1 MNKKQ
6 NNKYGFTIVE
16 LLVVISIIALLVGIL
31 VPAVNK
37 ARDTAKMT
45 QSKSNLH
52 QVTIAMANYSAD
64 WNGDH
69 FTSAP
74 PDLSAGARR
83 GLPVETA
90 RQQMVG
96 GSTPIGIRLGERSQA
111 DDTWVY
117 FLNNIEGVV
126 PYAFYSGNT
135 AAAVSLGRAPMAGFG
150 TWRYPNALQVAEY
163 MNGLPLH
170 KAYFS
175 PKDNIALRALE
186 GCDSL
191 NGSMCVSS
199 VGAGI
204 WGGDP
209 AWNSNMIL
217 APSSYCIS
225 PAMMY
230 NAQVYAWNP
239 DSDEEI
245 TFTDPMDIN
254 TGFRP
259 STIDQAQF
267 PNLKSWLMEHYWLQ
281 NPVTDCGLN
290 WDGSWFA
297 NLGSCW
303 DGCEPFHFNNS
314 YKSAP
319 ITAFSDGHVGTFEVA
334 QADRDDAL
342 VGQSNEMGL
351 WHRFTGDGVNGY
363 FNGRGSD
370 WINWSGH
377 THTTGGIKGRDIL
390 GK

>member
-6 NNKYGFTIVE
+6 NNNDKYGFTIVE

-74 PDLSAGARR
+74 PNLSSGDRR
-83 GLPVETA
+83 GLAVEA
-90 RQQMVG
+90 AINLVRG
-96 GSTPIGIRLGERSQA
+96 GDTPIGIRLGEHSQS
-111 DDTWVY
+111 DQTYVF
-117 FLNNIEGVV
+117 FLNNYEGVV
-126 PYAFYSGNT
+126 PYAFLNGNT
-135 AAAVSLGRAPMAGFG
+135 GGLEMNNFG

-170 KAYFS
+170 KAYFA
-175 PKDNIALRALE
+175 PKDTIALRTLE

-191 NGSMCVSS
+191 NGSYCVSS
-199 VGAGI
+199 RGESI
-204 WGGDP
+204 WGWGS
-209 AWNSNMIL
+209 AWNSNMIM

-225 PAMMY
+225 PALMY

-239 DSDEEI
+239 DADI
-245 TFTDPMDIN
+245 TFSDPMDIN

-281 NPVTDCGLN
+281 NSVTDCSMN
-290 WDGSWFA
+290 WDGTWFA
-297 NLGSCW
+297 EDGACW
-303 DGCEPFHFNNS
+303 DGCEPFHFNQS

-319 ITAFSDGHVGTFEVA
+319 VTAFTDGHVGSFEVA
-334 QADRDDAL
+334 QADRDSAL
-342 VGQSNEMGL
+342 IAENNGMGL
-351 WHRFTGDGVNGY
+351 WHTETGDGLGGY
-363 FNGRGSD
+363 YTGYGSD
-370 WINWSGH
+370 WVSWSGH

>member
-52 QVTIAMANYSAD
+52 QVTIAMSNYSAD

-69 FTSAP
+69 FTTAP
-74 PDLSAGARR
+74 PNLSSGDRR
-83 GLPVETA
+83 GQTVDYAINEI
-90 RQQMVG
+90 RG
-96 GSTPIGIRLGERSQA
+96 GSTPIGIRLGEHSQGNQ
-111 DDTWVY
+111 TYVF
-117 FLNNIEGVV
+117 FLNNEEGVV
-126 PYAFYSGNT
+126 PYIFASGNT
-135 AAAVSLGRAPMAGFG
+135 DTSGMSPAMPGFG
-150 TWRYPNALQVAEY
+150 TWRYPNALQLAEY

-175 PKDNIALRALE
+175 PKDTVALRTLE
-186 GCDSL
+186 GCDSQ
-191 NGSMCVSS
+191 NGSYCVSS
-199 VGAGI
+199 RGASI
-204 WGGDP
+204 WGWNP
-209 AWNSNMIL
+209 PSWNSNMIL

-225 PAMMY
+225 PALMY
-230 NAQVYAWNP
+230 NAQVYAWDDDAN
-239 DSDEEI
+239 I

-267 PNLKSWLMEHYWLQ
+267 PNLKSWLMEHNWLQ
-281 NPVTDCGLN
+281 NSVTDCSMNWEGTWFNGL
-290 WDGSWFA
+290 D
-297 NLGSCW
+297 SCW

-319 ITAFSDGHVGTFEVA
+319 ITAYTDGHVGTFEVA
-334 QADRDDAL
+334 QADRDSAL
-342 VGQSNEMGL
+342 VSDENGMGL
-351 WHRFTGDGVNGY
+351 WHTETGDGAGGY
-363 FNGRGSD
+363 FTGYGSD
-370 WINWSGH
+370 WVSWSGH
-377 THTTGGIKGRDIL
+377 THTTNGIKGRDIL

>member
-6 NNKYGFTIVE
+6 NNNDKYGFTIVE

-74 PDLSAGARR
+74 PNLSSGERR
-83 GLPVETA
+83 GLAVDA
-90 RQQMVG
+90 AIDGVRG
-96 GSTPIGIRLGERSQA
+96 GATPIGIRLGEHSQGNQ
-111 DDTWVY
+111 TYVF
-117 FLNNIEGVV
+117 FLNNYEGVV
-126 PYAFYSGNT
+126 PYTFQGGNT
-135 AAAVSLGRAPMAGFG
+135 GGMTMNNFG

-175 PKDNIALRALE
+175 PKDTIALRTLE

-191 NGSMCVSS
+191 NGSYCVSS
-199 VGAGI
+199 RGQSI
-204 WGGDP
+204 WGWDA

-225 PAMMY
+225 PALMY
-230 NAQVYAWNP
+230 NAQVYAWNE
-239 DSDEEI
+239 DADI

-259 STIDQAQF
+259 STTDQAQF

-281 NPVTDCGLN
+281 NAVTDCSMN
-290 WDGSWFA
+290 WDGTWYD
-297 NLGSCW
+297 NLGGCW
-303 DGCEPFHFNNS
+303 DGCEPFHFNQS

-319 ITAFSDGHVGTFEVA
+319 VTAFTDGHVGSFEVA
-334 QADRDDAL
+334 QADRDSAL
-342 VGQSNEMGL
+342 IAENNGMGL
-351 WHRFTGDGVNGY
+351 WHTETGDGAGGY
-363 FNGRGSD
+363 YTGYGSD
-370 WINWSGH
+370 WVSWSGH

>member
-1 MNKKQ
+1 MNKKR
-6 NNKYGFTIVE
+6 NNRYGFTIVE

-69 FTSAP
+69 FTTAP
-74 PDLSAGARR
+74 PNFSSGARR
-83 GLPVETA
+83 GLTFEAA

-96 GSTPIGIRLGERSQA
+96 GSTPLGIRLGEHSQG
-111 DDTWVY
+111 DQTYVF
-117 FLNNIEGVV
+117 FLNNQEGVA
-126 PYAFYSGNT
+126 PYLFYSGNT
-135 AAAVSLGRAPMAGFG
+135 AASSSGSRSAMPGFG

-175 PKDNIALRALE
+175 PKDTIALRTLE
-186 GCDSL
+186 GCESL
-191 NGSMCVSS
+191 NGSYCVSS
-199 VGAGI
+199 SGASI
-204 WGGDP
+204 WGW
-209 AWNSNMIL
+209 ATEWNSNMIL

-230 NAQVYAWNP
+230 NAQVYAWDQNA
-239 DSDEEI
+239 DIS
-245 TFTDPMDIN
+245 FTDPMDIN

-290 WDGSWFA
+290 WDGSWFV
-297 NLGSCW
+297 NEGGCW

>member
-1 MNKKQ
+1 MNKQQK
-6 NNKYGFTIVE
+6 NLGFTIVE

-52 QVTIAMANYSAD
+52 QVTIAMSNYSAD

-69 FTSAP
+69 FTTAP
-74 PDLSAGARR
+74 PNLSSGDRR
-83 GLPVETA
+83 GIPVREA
-90 RQQMVG
+90 IDLLAG
-96 GSTPIGIRLGERSQA
+96 GGTPMGIRLGEASQGNQ
-111 DDTWVY
+111 TYVF
-117 FLNNIEGVV
+117 FLNNYEGVV
-126 PYAFYSGNT
+126 PYTFANGNT
-135 AAAVSLGRAPMAGFG
+135 GDGLDMTGFG

-175 PKDNIALRALE
+175 PKDTIALRTLE

-191 NGSMCVSS
+191 NGSYCVSS
-199 VGAGI
+199 RGQSI
-204 WGGDP
+204 WGWDA

-225 PAMMY
+225 PSMMY
-230 NAQVYAWNP
+230 NAQVYAW
-239 DSDEEI
+239 DDDAVV

-259 STIDQAQF
+259 STKDQAHF
-267 PNLKSWLMEHYWLQ
+267 PNLKSWLMEHNWLQ
-281 NPVTDCGLN
+281 NSVTDCSMN
-290 WDGSWFA
+290 WGGTWFDTLDG
-297 NLGSCW
+297 CW

-319 ITAFSDGHVGTFEVA
+319 VTAFSDGHVGTFEVA
-334 QADRDDAL
+334 QAERDDNMIMADN
-342 VGQSNEMGL
+342 GMGL
-351 WHRFTGDGVNGY
+351 WHRDTGDGANGY
-363 FNGRGSD
+363 FTNLGSD
-370 WINWSGH
+370 WISWSGH
-377 THTTGGIKGRDIL
+377 THTTLGIKGRDVL
-390 GK
+390 AK